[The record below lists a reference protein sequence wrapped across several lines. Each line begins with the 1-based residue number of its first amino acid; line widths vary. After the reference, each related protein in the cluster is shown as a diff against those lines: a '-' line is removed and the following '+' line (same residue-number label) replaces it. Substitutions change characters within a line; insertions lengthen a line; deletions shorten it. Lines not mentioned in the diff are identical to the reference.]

1 MDTLD
6 ISLEDFEEYFR
17 AEDLKQG
24 MNQNVY
30 RTHIIS
36 SSNVIK
42 YITFKLCNSNNNFK
56 KAYDRYKNFKWL
68 DDMENADEFKT
79 VYEEYKSFIPDNLI
93 QNIINTLKDSRK
105 SKQYVNKKT
114 KFYISNTIIKPD
126 DVKTEEVD
134 INW

>member
-93 QNIINTLKDSRK
+93 QNIINTLKIVEN
-105 SKQYVNKKT
+105 Q
-114 KFYISNTIIKPD
+114 SNM
-126 DVKTEEVD
+126 
-134 INW
+134 